1 MKLTLKKWAGCTLVA
16 LLAALSLLYAGDYL
30 DVRYRM
36 TRDQA
41 GNPFDVVTIQ
51 PTYVIAE
58 KGGKGEIIL
67 GQPQTQTCVHS
78 LFPHYGYSPCWY
90 LMHENG
96 KPQVI
101 GGSLIF
107 CRAIMERAGVSAGIW
122 PPAFAMVTAMY
133 PNHRPAPR

>member
-1 MKLTLKKWAGCTLVA
+1 MKLTLKKWAGRTLVA
-16 LLAALSLLYAGDYL
+16 LLAALSLVYAGDYL

-36 TRDQA
+36 TRNQA

-67 GQPQTQTCVHS
+67 GQPQSQTCVHS

-107 CRAIMERAGVSAGIW
+107 AGPLWSGRGILGGFGHLLLRW
-122 PPAFAMVTAMY
+122 
-133 PNHRPAPR
+133 